1 MLAVSAKLLV
11 SVEIDLHLYSRLSW
25 GNSRGFW
32 SYYNARG
39 FGCLLL
45 VSLLF
50 LILYYD
56 PLNNSNIEYVY
67 VNIASF
73 WDYLVAQ
80 KPFSVIQ
87 GFS

>member
-1 MLAVSAKLLV
+1 
-11 SVEIDLHLYSRLSW
+11 
-25 GNSRGFW
+25 
-32 SYYNARG
+32 
-39 FGCLLL
+39 
-45 VSLLF
+45 
-50 LILYYD
+50 
-56 PLNNSNIEYVY
+56 LNNSNIEYVY